1 MGDKPTGKEKARK
14 QPGPQSKK
22 QGVRIPPLRDADYH
36 ALFRAVVLCE
46 DVWGKRVSS
55 EAEESGHV

>member
-14 QPGPQSKK
+14 QPGQQSKK
-22 QGVRIPPLRDADYH
+22 QGVRIPLLKDPDYH
-36 ALFRAVVLCE
+36 AMLKAVVLCE